1 MSTSP
6 PQKASQ
12 KKRKRQ
18 VVQSEDEEGEYKPS
32 GPFIE
37 VSPPPGRQTST
48 EKRPVKALKSKS
60 KPKTLITRSSKRGKK
75 VPSSDDESDSAG
87 VETEDTE
94 ANDEA
99 TGKASSKSPSKENV
113 KDKDPDGE
121 RTTKKP
127 RLTPGTAGERLKRQ
141 ASSAS
146 VKSSKKAPNI
156 GASGSGQQ
164 TPAKPLPMGEKK
176 TTSVVSEP
184 IGRPALPHRVCN
196 FESVN
201 PSLTD
206 SGSVAARDGCGY
218 SGAGHE

>member
-1 MSTSP
+1 MSASP

-18 VVQSEDEEGEYKPS
+18 VVQSEDEEGEYNPS
-32 GPFIE
+32 GPLIE
-37 VSPPPGRQTST
+37 VSTPPGRQTST
-48 EKRPVKALKSKS
+48 EKRSVKAQKSKS
-60 KPKTLITRSSKRGKK
+60 KPKTSIGRSSKRGKK
-75 VPSSDDESDSAG
+75 VPPSDDESDSAE

-94 ANDEA
+94 ANNEA

-113 KDKDPDGE
+113 KDKDLDGE
-121 RTTKKP
+121 RATKKP
-127 RLTPGTAGERLKRQ
+127 RLAPATAGERLKRQ
-141 ASSAS
+141 ASSGS
-146 VKSSKKAPNI
+146 VKPSKRAPNT

-164 TPAKPLPMGEKK
+164 TPAKPLPVGEKK

-184 IGRPALPHRVCN
+184 VGRPALPPRVCD

-201 PSLTD
+201 YSLTD
-206 SGSVAARDGCGY
+206 SCCFAARDSCGY